1 MPDFKIIH
9 DTVHGSIKLKGLFLE
24 LLDIPEIQR
33 LHGINQ
39 LGLAYLVFPGANH
52 TRLEHSI
59 GTCHVAKRL
68 ADSLEL
74 DPYEKMLVCAS
85 AMLHD
90 IGHSPY
96 SHTLEM
102 ALHGKS
108 QEDHMD
114 ITKDIILGKKRI
126 NLEEDDDNETPIIP
140 QLLEKYDLDPEDVAD
155 LISGTSQ
162 SDETKKIEEFHT
174 HNNQMVFNDKM
185 YLPHIIH
192 GPIDAD
198 QIDYLLRDSFYTGVA
213 HGTIDRDRLIQTVE
227 IFNNDLVVHKRGVPA
242 VEGMLVA
249 RALMYTSVYYHKT
262 VRIAELMLAR
272 AVELLDDPLNNIN
285 EMIDS
290 ELMSR
295 LKEAGGFQRDIAYML
310 KYRKLFKRA
319 YTLSKGKAN
328 EKESE
333 KITDLRKPKQRL
345 KAESDI
351 CRRAQIPEGYAIIDL
366 PERELEITE
375 PRIRST
381 NVKILDGTQLK
392 PLSGFSPLAK
402 ALELR
407 DVYDWEL
414 MVSTAPKYLSKVNKV
429 AKKVLFD

>member
-9 DTVHGSIKLKGLFLE
+9 DTVHGSIKLDGLFLE
-24 LLDIPEIQR
+24 LLETPQIQR

-39 LGLAYLVFPGANH
+39 LGLANLVFPGANH

-59 GTCHVAKRL
+59 GTCHVAKRI
-68 ADSLEL
+68 ADSLGL
-74 DPYEKMLVCAS
+74 DPNEKLLVCAAS
-85 AMLHD
+85 MLHD
-90 IGHSPY
+90 VGHSPY

-102 ALHGKS
+102 ALHDKFS
-108 QEDHMD
+108 EDHMD
-114 ITKDIILGKKRI
+114 ITKDIILGKRGIKMEGR
-126 NLEEDDDNETPIIP
+126 EEKSPEIP
-140 QLLEKYDLDPEDVAD
+140 ELLEKYGLNPEDVAN
-155 LISGTSQ
+155 LISGGGFDSQ
-162 SDETKKIEEFHT
+162 SKKIEDFHT
-174 HNNQMVFNDKM
+174 HNNQMIFNDKM

-192 GPIDAD
+192 GSIDAD

-213 HGTIDRDRLIQTVE
+213 HGTIDIDRLIQTVE

-272 AVELLDDPLNNIN
+272 AVELLDDPLDNIN

-290 ELMSR
+290 ELMAK
-295 LKEAGGFQRDIAYML
+295 LKEAGGLQRDVASML
-310 KYRKLFKRA
+310 KYRRLFKRSF
-319 YTLSKGKAN
+319 TLQKGKAD
-328 EKESE
+328 EKELE
-333 KITDLRKPKQRL
+333 IIKDLRKPKNRR

-351 CRRAQIPEGYAIIDL
+351 CRRAGIPEGYAILDL

-375 PRIRST
+375 PRIHAT
-381 NVKILDGTQLK
+381 NVKILDETRLK
-392 PLSGFSPLAK
+392 PLSNFSPLAK
-402 ALELR
+402 ALEVR

-414 MVSTAPKYLSKVNKV
+414 MVSSAPRYLDKVDKV

>member
-1 MPDFKIIH
+1 MPDYKIIH

-24 LLDIPEIQR
+24 LLETPQVQR
-33 LHGINQ
+33 LHGIHQ

-59 GTCHVAKRL
+59 GTAHVAGRL

-74 DPYEKMLVCAS
+74 SAEEKTLVKAS

-102 ALHGKS
+102 AIHGKMKR
-108 QEDHMD
+108 DHMD
-114 ITKDIILGKKRI
+114 ITKDIITGKKGI
-126 NLEEDDDNETPIIP
+126 SVEGEQENTISK
-140 QLLEKYDLDPEDVAD
+140 LLERYGLDPNEVAE
-155 LISGTSQ
+155 LISGKLADNSTTTLE
-162 SDETKKIEEFHT
+162 DFHT
-174 HNNQMVFNDKM
+174 HDNQMIFNDKM

-192 GPIDAD
+192 GSIDSD

-213 HGTIDRDRLIQTVE
+213 HGQIDIDRLIQTVE

-262 VRIAELMLAR
+262 VRIAELMMAR
-272 AVELLDDPLNNIN
+272 AVELLDEPLDDLNDMIDYELMAKLNN
-285 EMIDS
+285 
-290 ELMSR
+290 
-295 LKEAGGFQRDIAYML
+295 AGVLQRDIVSML

-319 YTLSKGKAN
+319 FTIIKGKADDN
-328 EKESE
+328 TMEV
-333 KITDLRKPKQRL
+333 IRNLRKPENRRR
-345 KAESDI
+345 AESDI
-351 CRRAQIPEGYAIIDL
+351 CARAGIPNGYTIIDV
-366 PERELEITE
+366 PEFELEITE
-375 PRIRST
+375 PRIKST
-381 NVKILDGTQLK
+381 NVKILDEKQLR
-392 PLSGFSPLAK
+392 PLSNYSPLAK
-402 ALELR
+402 ALEVR
-407 DVYDWEL
+407 NVYDWDI
-414 MVSTAPKYLSKVNKV
+414 MVSAAPKYLVSVERV

>member
-9 DTVHGSIKLKGLFLE
+9 DTVHGSIKLHGLFLE
-24 LLDIPEIQR
+24 LLETPHIQR

-39 LGLAYLVFPGANH
+39 LGLANLVFPGANH

-59 GTCHVAKRL
+59 GTCHVAKRI
-68 ADSLEL
+68 ADSLGL
-74 DPYEKMLVCAS
+74 DPKEKMLVCA
-85 AMLHD
+85 AAILHD
-90 IGHSPY
+90 VGHSPY

-102 ALHGKS
+102 ALHDKFS
-108 QEDHMD
+108 EDHMD

-126 NLEEDDDNETPIIP
+126 KLEGDVEDENPAIP
-140 QLLEKYDLDPEDVAD
+140 DILEKYGLNPQDVAG
-155 LISGTSQ
+155 LISGAKTSDV
-162 SDETKKIEEFHT
+162 SKTIEDFHT
-174 HNNQMVFNDKM
+174 HNNQMIFNDKM

-192 GPIDAD
+192 GSIDAD

-213 HGTIDRDRLIQTVE
+213 HGTIDIDRLIQTVE

-272 AVELLDDPLNNIN
+272 AVELLNDPLDNIN

-290 ELMSR
+290 ELMSK
-295 LKEAGGFQRDIAYML
+295 LKEIGGFQRDVAYML
-310 KYRKLFKRA
+310 KYRRLFKRA
-319 YTLSKGKAN
+319 FTLLKGKAN
-328 EKESE
+328 DKELE
-333 KITDLRKPKQRL
+333 VIKDLGKPKNRK

-351 CRRAQIPEGYAIIDL
+351 CRRAGIPEGYAILDL

-375 PRIRST
+375 PRIRAT
-381 NVKILDGTQLK
+381 NVKILDETRLK
-392 PLSGFSPLAK
+392 PLSNFSPLAK
-402 ALELR
+402 ALEVR

-414 MVSTAPKYLSKVNKV
+414 MVSAAPRYLDKVNKV
-429 AKKVLFD
+429 AKKVLFE